1 MKARE
6 YPLMLDCIE
15 RGVSLGL
22 QRSRKHCDFPSDELI
37 RQSIAD
43 AVMAEIDE
51 AWTFEDDLDPG

>member
-6 YPLMLDCIE
+6 YPLMLDCVE

-37 RQSIAD
+37 RATIAE
-43 AVMAEIDE
+43 AVMAEICE
-51 AWTFEDDLDPG
+51 AWDFDESPE